1 MKKWTILMT
10 AMKRTMRKT
19 VKKTNMDMKTN
30 NDPAINKKIQIKMVF
45 NANMTMKMIIEE
57 INCIV

>member
-1 MKKWTILMT
+1 MMT

-30 NDPAINKKIQIKMVF
+30 NDPTINKKIQIKMVF
-45 NANMTMKMIIEE
+45 NANMTMKMIIEG